1 MKGGEGDFFIR
12 HHFRIEGVEGSRIQV
27 VKFLSLEP
35 WNPCLPADRLEFSNL
50 FGLGRLN
57 GTMTQVRT
65 RFAPSPTGDLHI
77 GGART
82 ALFNWLLARQARGV
96 FILRIEDTDVARSTQ
111 ESIQVILDAMTW
123 LGMDWDEGP
132 FYQTQRVSFYREAAE
147 KLLKEGKAY
156 RCYCT
161 PEELETKREAAL
173 KAGIKPKYD
182 RTCLHRARL
191 GAKPRAQIPSAI
203 RFLSPDEGKTVV
215 EDLIQGRVEFD
226 NTELDDL
233 IILRSDGLP
242 TYNFSVVV
250 DDATMGITHVIRGN
264 DHLNN
269 TPRQIQIYQ
278 GLGYPIPQFGHVPM
292 ILGPDK
298 KKLSKRH
305 GAQSVMEYKKLG
317 YLPQAVV
324 NYLVR
329 LGWSYGDQ
337 EEFTREELIEKF
349 SLEAVGRSAA
359 AINPGKLD
367 WLNSQYIK
375 KIELD
380 DLVQRVQPFIEA
392 KGYSNIDPDLLRK
405 AILSFKERVKTLV
418 EMAELSEFY
427 FCDEIAYDEKA
438 AGKFLSQETMPIFSQ
453 MIPSLSKESVLGK
466 EKAHQLIEQLAETR
480 GEPLVKIAQPI
491 RVALTGRT
499 VSPPIDEVMEVLGKE
514 KVIKRLERAI
524 EYIKKSEIRIS
535 KSETNQKSK

>member
-1 MKGGEGDFFIR
+1 MSE
-12 HHFRIEGVEGSRIQV
+12 
-27 VKFLSLEP
+27 
-35 WNPCLPADRLEFSNL
+35 
-50 FGLGRLN
+50 
-57 GTMTQVRT
+57 VRT

-82 ALFNWLLARQARGV
+82 ALFNWLFARHSGGK

-111 ESIQVILDAMTW
+111 ASTQGILDAMRW

-132 FYQTQRVSFYREAAE
+132 YYQSERISLYQEASE
-147 KLLKEGKAY
+147 KLLREGKAY

-161 PEELETKREAAL
+161 PEDLEAKREAAL
-173 KAGIKPKYD
+173 KAGRKPKYD
-182 RTCLHRARL
+182 RTCLGRKNLPPNR
-191 GAKPRAQIPSAI
+191 PFTI

-233 IILRSDGLP
+233 ILMRSDGLP

-250 DDATMGITHVIRGN
+250 DDGTMDITHVIRGN

-278 GLGYPIPQFGHVPM
+278 ALNYPLPKFGHVSM

-305 GAQSVMEYKKLG
+305 GAPSVMEYKKMG

-337 EEFTREELIEKF
+337 EEFTLEELIEKF
-349 SLEAVGRSAA
+349 SLEAIGRSPA
-359 AINPGKLD
+359 AINPSKLD
-367 WLNSQYIK
+367 WLNSEYIK
-375 KIELD
+375 KTELD
-380 DLVQRVQPFIEA
+380 ELVRMVRPFMEA
-392 KGYSNIDPDLLRK
+392 KGYLITDHEFLKKVVLSLR
-405 AILSFKERVKTLV
+405 ERVKTLV
-418 EMAELSEFY
+418 EMAEQSAFYFSNEITYEEKASNKFLNSEALPLFEQVLQSLSRESILDRASSHRLIHQLSE
-427 FCDEIAYDEKA
+427 E
-438 AGKFLSQETMPIFSQ
+438 
-453 MIPSLSKESVLGK
+453 
-466 EKAHQLIEQLAETR
+466 R
-480 GEPLVKIAQPI
+480 GEPLVKIAQPL
-491 RVALTGRT
+491 RVALTGKMA
-499 VSPPIDEVMEVLGKE
+499 SPPLDEVMEILGKE
-514 KVIKRLERAI
+514 KVVQRIQSAI
-524 EYIKKSEIRIS
+524 DHIAKSEIRIS
-535 KSETNQKSK
+535 DEASRRDQS

>member
-1 MKGGEGDFFIR
+1 
-12 HHFRIEGVEGSRIQV
+12 
-27 VKFLSLEP
+27 
-35 WNPCLPADRLEFSNL
+35 
-50 FGLGRLN
+50 
-57 GTMTQVRT
+57 MTTVRT

-82 ALFNWLLARQARGV
+82 ALFNWLLARHTKGA

-123 LGMDWDEGP
+123 LGLDWDEGP
-132 FYQTQRVSFYREAAE
+132 FYQTERLSLYREMADQ
-147 KLLKEGKAY
+147 LVVRGKAY
-156 RCYCT
+156 PCYCL
-161 PEELETKREAAL
+161 PEELEAKREAAM
-173 KAGIKPKYD
+173 KAGLKPKYD
-182 RTCLHRARL
+182 RTCLQR
-191 GAKPRAQIPSAI
+191 KPSPSDRPFAI
-203 RFLSPDEGKTVV
+203 RFFSPDEGKTVV
-215 EDLIQGRVEFD
+215 EDLIQGRVEF
-226 NTELDDL
+226 NNSELDDL

-250 DDATMGITHVIRGN
+250 DDVTMNITHVIRGN

-278 GLGYPIPQFGHVPM
+278 ALGHPLPEFGHVPM

-305 GAQSVMEYKKLG
+305 GAQSVMEYQKMG

-337 EEFTREELIEKF
+337 EEFTLKELIEKF
-349 SLEAVGRSAA
+349 TLEAVGKAAA

-375 KIELD
+375 KMEPDELIQKV
-380 DLVQRVQPFIEA
+380 LPFIEA
-392 KGYSNIDPDLLRK
+392 KGHQVTDRDLLKK
-405 AILSFKERVKTLV
+405 AILSLRERSKTLV

-427 FCDEIAYDEKA
+427 FCDEVVYEEEA
-438 AGKFLSQETMPIFSQ
+438 AKKFLKSESMPIFEE
-453 MIPSLSKESVLGK
+453 IIGSLSKEAILKK
-466 EKAHQLIEQLAETR
+466 ESNHLLVQRLSESR
-480 GEPLVKIAQPI
+480 HEPLVKIAQPL
-491 RVALTGRT
+491 RVALTGRA
-499 VSPPIDEVMEVLGKE
+499 VSPPIDEVMEALGKE
-514 KVIKRLERAI
+514 RVIRRLQRASK
-524 EYIKKSEIRIS
+524 YINDKIQSSNFK
-535 KSETNQKSK
+535 

>member
-1 MKGGEGDFFIR
+1 MMIK
-12 HHFRIEGVEGSRIQV
+12 
-27 VKFLSLEP
+27 
-35 WNPCLPADRLEFSNL
+35 
-50 FGLGRLN
+50 
-57 GTMTQVRT
+57 VRT

-82 ALFNWLLARQARGV
+82 ALFNWLLARHNQGV
-96 FILRIEDTDVARSTQ
+96 LILRIEDTDVARSTQ
-111 ESIQVILDAMTW
+111 ESIQVILDAMIW

-132 FYQTQRVSFYREAAE
+132 LYQSQRIPLYKEVAE
-147 KLLKEGKAY
+147 RLLKEGKAY

-161 PEELETKREAAL
+161 PEELEVKREAAL
-173 KAGIKPKYD
+173 RAGLKPKYD
-182 RTCLHRARL
+182 RTCLHQGVSYPDR
-191 GAKPRAQIPSAI
+191 PYAI
-203 RFLSPDEGKTVV
+203 RFLSPDEGETVV
-215 EDLIQGRVEFD
+215 DDLIQGRVEFD
-226 NTELDDL
+226 NAELDDL

-250 DDATMGITHVIRGN
+250 DDMTMEITHVIRGN

-278 GLGYPIPQFGHVPM
+278 ALGYPLPKFGHVPM

-305 GAQSVMEYKKLG
+305 GAQSVMEYKKMG

-329 LGWSYGDQ
+329 LGWSHGDQ

-367 WLNSQYIK
+367 WLNARYIK
-375 KIELD
+375 KIELEE
-380 DLVQRVQPFIEA
+380 LVQRARPFIEA
-392 KGYSNIDPDLLRK
+392 KGYLITDPDRLRK
-405 AILSFKERVKTLV
+405 ALSSFRERVKTLV
-418 EMAELSEFY
+418 EMADLSEFY
-427 FCDEIAYDEKA
+427 FCEEIAYDEKA
-438 AGKFLSQETMPIFSQ
+438 AGKFLNKEAMPMLEQVIT
-453 MIPSLSKESVLGK
+453 SLSKESILQK
-466 EKAHQLIEQLAETR
+466 ENVHRLIQQLAETR

-491 RVALTGRT
+491 RVALTGKT
-499 VSPPIDEVMEVLGKE
+499 VSPPINEVMEALGKTE
-514 KVIKRLERAI
+514 VIKRLQRAI
-524 EYIKKSEIRIS
+524 KYIERS
-535 KSETNQKSK
+535 K

>member
-1 MKGGEGDFFIR
+1 
-12 HHFRIEGVEGSRIQV
+12 
-27 VKFLSLEP
+27 
-35 WNPCLPADRLEFSNL
+35 
-50 FGLGRLN
+50 
-57 GTMTQVRT
+57 MTKVRT
-65 RFAPSPTGDLHI
+65 RFAPSPTGDLHV

-82 ALFNWLLARQARGV
+82 ALFNWLLARHAQGV
-96 FILRIEDTDVARSTQ
+96 FILRIEDTDAARSTQ
-111 ESIQVILDAMTW
+111 GSIQVILDAMTW

-132 FYQTQRVSFYREAAE
+132 FYQTQRISFYQKAAE

-161 PEELETKREAAL
+161 PEELEIKREAAL
-173 KAGIKPKYD
+173 KTGIKPKYD
-182 RTCLHRARL
+182 RTCLERKSFPPGR
-191 GAKPRAQIPSAI
+191 PSAI

-215 EDLIQGRVEFD
+215 EDLIQGRVKFD

-278 GLGYPIPQFGHVPM
+278 ALGYPIPKFGHVPM

-305 GAQSVMEYKKLG
+305 GAQSVMEYKKMG

-337 EEFTREELIEKF
+337 EEFTRGELIEKF
-349 SLEAVGRSAA
+349 TLEAVGKSAA

-367 WLNSQYIK
+367 WLNAQYIK
-375 KIELD
+375 KIELEE
-380 DLVQRVQPFIEA
+380 LIQRVQPFLEA
-392 KGYSNIDPDLLRK
+392 KGYSNIDPDFLRK
-405 AILSFKERVKTLV
+405 AVLSLRERVKTLV
-418 EMAELSEFY
+418 EMADLSEFY
-427 FCDEIAYDEKA
+427 FCEKIAYDEKA
-438 AGKFLSQETMPIFSQ
+438 AGKFLNQETMPMLEQ
-453 MIPSLSKESVLGK
+453 VLTALSNESILGK
-466 EKAHQLIEQLAETR
+466 GNVHRLIQQLAEAR

-499 VSPPIDEVMEVLGKE
+499 MSPPIDEVMEVLGKTE
-514 KVIKRLERAI
+514 VIKRLHKAI
-524 EYIKKSEIRIS
+524 EYIK
-535 KSETNQKSK
+535 TH

>member
-1 MKGGEGDFFIR
+1 MSK
-12 HHFRIEGVEGSRIQV
+12 
-27 VKFLSLEP
+27 
-35 WNPCLPADRLEFSNL
+35 
-50 FGLGRLN
+50 
-57 GTMTQVRT
+57 VRT

-82 ALFNWLLARQARGV
+82 ALFNWLLARHFHGV

-132 FYQTQRVSFYREAAE
+132 FYQTQRISNYQQAAE

-156 RCYCT
+156 PCYCT
-161 PEELETKREAAL
+161 PDELEKKREAAL

-182 RTCLHRARL
+182 RTCLHQKSFAPGRAF
-191 GAKPRAQIPSAI
+191 AI
-203 RFLSPDEGKTVV
+203 RFLSPDAGKTVV

-269 TPRQIQIYQ
+269 TPRQIRIYQ
-278 GLGYPIPQFGHVPM
+278 ALGYPLPQFGHVSM

-305 GAQSVMEYKKLG
+305 GAQSVMEYQKLG

-329 LGWSYGDQ
+329 LGWAYGDQ

-367 WLNSQYIK
+367 WLNAQYIK
-375 KIELD
+375 KIELEG
-380 DLVQRVQPFIEA
+380 LVQRVRPFIET
-392 KGYSNIDPDLLRK
+392 KGYSNVNPDLLRK
-405 AILSFKERVKTLV
+405 AVRSLRERVKTLV
-418 EMAELSEFY
+418 EMADVSEFY
-427 FCDEIAYDEKA
+427 FCEEITYDEKA
-438 AGKFLSQETMPIFSQ
+438 AGKFLSRETLPMLNQ
-453 MIPSLSKESVLGK
+453 VRTSLSKESVWGQENVHRLV
-466 EKAHQLIEQLAETR
+466 QQLAETR

-499 VSPPIDEVMEVLGKE
+499 VSPPIDEVMEVLGKTE
-514 KVIKRLERAI
+514 VIKRLHRAI
-524 EYIKKSEIRIS
+524 EYIE
-535 KSETNQKSK
+535 KSK

>member
-1 MKGGEGDFFIR
+1 
-12 HHFRIEGVEGSRIQV
+12 
-27 VKFLSLEP
+27 
-35 WNPCLPADRLEFSNL
+35 
-50 FGLGRLN
+50 
-57 GTMTQVRT
+57 MTKVRT

-82 ALFNWLLARQARGV
+82 ALFNWLLARHHQGT

-132 FYQTQRVSFYREAAE
+132 FYQTQRISLYQEAAE
-147 KLLKEGKAY
+147 ELLKEGKAY

-161 PEELETKREAAL
+161 PEELEEKRDRAL

-182 RTCLHRARL
+182 RACLSRKSFPPN
-191 GAKPRAQIPSAI
+191 KPFAI
-203 RFLSPDEGKTVV
+203 RFLSSEAGSTVV

-269 TPRQIQIYQ
+269 TPRQMQIYQ
-278 GLGYPIPQFGHVPM
+278 ALGYSLPKFGHVPM

-305 GAQSVMEYKKLG
+305 GAQSVMEYQKLG

-359 AINPGKLD
+359 AINPAKLN

-375 KIELD
+375 RIEVD
-380 DLVQRVQPFIEA
+380 ELVERVRPFIEA
-392 KGYSNIDPDLLRK
+392 KGYSITNIGLLRK
-405 AILSFKERVKTLV
+405 VVLSLRERSKTLV
-418 EMAELSEFY
+418 DMADLSRFY
-427 FCDEIAYDEKA
+427 FCEEIAYDEKA
-438 AGKFLSQETMPIFSQ
+438 AAKFL
-453 MIPSLSKESVLGK
+453 IPEIVPVLEEMMASLSKESTLDK
-466 EKAHQLIEQLAETR
+466 EIGHRFIQQLAEQR
-480 GEPLVKIAQPI
+480 GESLVKIAQPI
-491 RVALTGRT
+491 RVALTGKT
-499 VSPPIDEVMEVLGKE
+499 VSPPIDEVMEVLGKIE
-514 KVIKRLERAI
+514 VIKRLHKAI
-524 EYIKKSEIRIS
+524 EYIKAH
-535 KSETNQKSK
+535 

>member
-1 MKGGEGDFFIR
+1 
-12 HHFRIEGVEGSRIQV
+12 
-27 VKFLSLEP
+27 
-35 WNPCLPADRLEFSNL
+35 
-50 FGLGRLN
+50 
-57 GTMTQVRT
+57 MTQVRT

-82 ALFNWLLARQARGV
+82 ALFNWLLARHTKGTFV
-96 FILRIEDTDVARSTQ
+96 LRIEDTDIARSTQ

-132 FYQTQRVSFYREAAE
+132 YYQSQRNSLYQEAAE

-161 PEELETKREAAL
+161 PEVLEQKRKVALEAAV
-173 KAGIKPKYD
+173 KPKYD
-182 RTCLHRARL
+182 RTCLHRRPPFPE
-191 GAKPRAQIPSAI
+191 GPSVI
-203 RFLSPDEGKTVV
+203 RFLSPEEGKTVV

-226 NTELDDL
+226 NAELDDL
-233 IILRSDGLP
+233 IIIRSDGLP

-278 GLGYPIPQFGHVPM
+278 ALGYALPKFGHVSM

-305 GAQSVMEYKKLG
+305 GAQSVMEYKKMG

-349 SLEAVGRSAA
+349 SLEAVGKSPA

-367 WLNSQYIK
+367 WLNAQYIK

-380 DLVQRVQPFIEA
+380 ELVQGVRPFIEA
-392 KGYSNIDPDLLRK
+392 KGYSITHLDLLRK
-405 AILSFKERVKTLV
+405 AVLSFRERVKTLV
-418 EMAELSEFY
+418 EMADLGEFY
-427 FCDEIAYDEKA
+427 FCKEIAYDEKA
-438 AGKFLSQETMPIFSQ
+438 AEKFLRAESVPIFEEV
-453 MIPSLSKESVLGK
+453 ITSLSEETVL
-466 EKAHQLIEQLAETR
+466 EKGHVHRLIQQLAEAQ
-480 GEPLVKIAQPI
+480 GVPLVKIAQPI
-491 RVALTGRT
+491 RVALTGKT
-499 VSPPIDEVMEVLGKE
+499 ASPPIDEVIEALGKE
-514 KVIKRLERAI
+514 EVIQRLRRTIKYI
-524 EYIKKSEIRIS
+524 EGS
-535 KSETNQKSK
+535 Q

>member
-1 MKGGEGDFFIR
+1 
-12 HHFRIEGVEGSRIQV
+12 
-27 VKFLSLEP
+27 
-35 WNPCLPADRLEFSNL
+35 
-50 FGLGRLN
+50 
-57 GTMTQVRT
+57 MTQVRT

-82 ALFNWLLARQARGV
+82 ALFNWLLARHAQGV

-132 FYQTQRVSFYREAAE
+132 FYQTQRISFYQEAAE

-182 RTCLHRARL
+182 RTCLHRKSSPPGR
-191 GAKPRAQIPSAI
+191 PSAI

-278 GLGYPIPQFGHVPM
+278 ALGYPIPQFGHVPM

-305 GAQSVMEYKKLG
+305 GAQSVMEYKRLG

-337 EEFTREELIEKF
+337 EEFTRKELIEKF

-380 DLVQRVQPFIEA
+380 ELVQRVQPFIEG

-405 AILSFKERVKTLV
+405 AILSFRERVKTLV
-418 EMAELSEFY
+418 EMANLSEFY
-427 FCDEIAYDEKA
+427 FCEEIAYDEKA
-438 AGKFLSQETMPIFSQ
+438 AGKFLNQETMPMLEQVIA
-453 MIPSLSKESVLGK
+453 SLSNELVLEK
-466 EKAHQLIEQLAETR
+466 EKAHQLIQQLAETR
-480 GEPLVKIAQPI
+480 GEPLVKIAQPL

-499 VSPPIDEVMEVLGKE
+499 VSPPIDEVMEVLGKTE
-514 KVIKRLERAI
+514 MIKRLHKAV
-524 EYIKKSEIRIS
+524 EYIEGPK
-535 KSETNQKSK
+535 

>member
-1 MKGGEGDFFIR
+1 MSE
-12 HHFRIEGVEGSRIQV
+12 
-27 VKFLSLEP
+27 
-35 WNPCLPADRLEFSNL
+35 
-50 FGLGRLN
+50 
-57 GTMTQVRT
+57 VRT

-82 ALFNWLLARQARGV
+82 ALFNWLFARHSGGK

-111 ESIQVILDAMTW
+111 ASTQGILDAMRW

-132 FYQTQRVSFYREAAE
+132 YYQSERISLYQEASE
-147 KLLKEGKAY
+147 KLLREGKAY

-161 PEELETKREAAL
+161 PEELEAKREAAL
-173 KAGIKPKYD
+173 KAGRKPKYD
-182 RTCLHRARL
+182 RTCLGRKNLPPNR
-191 GAKPRAQIPSAI
+191 PFTI

-233 IILRSDGLP
+233 ILMRSDGLP

-250 DDATMGITHVIRGN
+250 DDGTMDITHVIRGN

-278 GLGYPIPQFGHVPM
+278 ALNYPLPKFGHVSM

-305 GAQSVMEYKKLG
+305 GAPSVMEYKKMG

-337 EEFTREELIEKF
+337 EEFTLEELIEKF
-349 SLEAVGRSAA
+349 SLEAIGRSPA
-359 AINPGKLD
+359 AINPSKLD
-367 WLNSQYIK
+367 WLNSEYIK
-375 KIELD
+375 KTELD
-380 DLVQRVQPFIEA
+380 ELVRMVRPFMEA
-392 KGYSNIDPDLLRK
+392 KGYLITDHEFLKKVVLSLR
-405 AILSFKERVKTLV
+405 ERVKTLV
-418 EMAELSEFY
+418 EMAEQSAFY
-427 FCDEIAYDEKA
+427 FSNEITYEEKA
-438 AGKFLSQETMPIFSQ
+438 SNKFLNSEALPLFEQVLQ
-453 MIPSLSKESVLGK
+453 SLSRESVLDR
-466 EKAHQLIEQLAETR
+466 ASSHRLIHQLSEER
-480 GEPLVKIAQPI
+480 GEPLVKIAQPL
-491 RVALTGRT
+491 RVALTGKMA
-499 VSPPIDEVMEVLGKE
+499 SPPLDEVMEILGKE
-514 KVIKRLERAI
+514 KVVQRIQSAI
-524 EYIKKSEIRIS
+524 DHIAKSEIRIS
-535 KSETNQKSK
+535 DEASRRDQS

>member
-1 MKGGEGDFFIR
+1 MEER
-12 HHFRIEGVEGSRIQV
+12 YSTR
-27 VKFLSLEP
+27 
-35 WNPCLPADRLEFSNL
+35 
-50 FGLGRLN
+50 
-57 GTMTQVRT
+57 MTGVRT

-82 ALFNWLLARQARGV
+82 ALFNWLLARHHKGT

-111 ESIQVILDAMTW
+111 ESIQVILDAMAW

-132 FYQTQRVSFYREAAE
+132 YYQTQRLSLYQEAAK
-147 KLLKEGKAY
+147 KLLREGKAY

-161 PEELETKREAAL
+161 PEELEAKREAAL

-182 RTCLHRARL
+182 RTCLGRKSLPQERL
-191 GAKPRAQIPSAI
+191 SAI
-203 RFLSPDEGKTVV
+203 RFLSPDEGITVV

-226 NTELDDL
+226 NAELDDL
-233 IILRSDGLP
+233 VILRSDGHP

-250 DDATMGITHVIRGN
+250 DDATMEITHVIRGN

-278 GLGYPIPQFGHVPM
+278 ALNYPLPQFGHVPM

-305 GAQSVMEYKKLG
+305 GAQSVMEYKKMG
-317 YLPQAVV
+317 YLPQAVM

-337 EEFTREELIEKF
+337 EEFTQEELIQKF
-349 SLEAVGRSAA
+349 NLEAVGRSPA

-367 WLNSQYIK
+367 WLNAQYIK
-375 KIELD
+375 RMELD
-380 DLVQRVQPFIEA
+380 ELVQMVRPFIES
-392 KGYSNIDPDLLRK
+392 KGYVIDESEKQGMDLLRK
-405 AILSFKERVKTLV
+405 VVLSLRERAKTLV
-418 EMAELSEFY
+418 EMADLSEFY
-427 FCDEIAYDEKA
+427 FSEEIEYDENA
-438 AGKFLSQETMPIFSQ
+438 AEKFLKKETMPIFEQ
-453 MIPSLSKESVLGK
+453 IIASLSKEAILDSGSS
-466 EKAHQLIEQLAETR
+466 HRLIQQLAETR

-491 RVALTGRT
+491 RVALTGKT
-499 VSPPIDEVMEVLGKE
+499 ISPPIDEVMEVLGKTA
-514 KVIKRLERAI
+514 VIKRLRKGI
-524 EYIKKSEIRIS
+524 EYIERPK
-535 KSETNQKSK
+535 

>member
-1 MKGGEGDFFIR
+1 
-12 HHFRIEGVEGSRIQV
+12 
-27 VKFLSLEP
+27 
-35 WNPCLPADRLEFSNL
+35 
-50 FGLGRLN
+50 
-57 GTMTQVRT
+57 MTKVRT

-82 ALFNWLLARQARGV
+82 AIFNWLLARHTQGA

-132 FYQTQRVSFYREAAE
+132 FYQTQRISLYQEAAE
-147 KLLKEGKAY
+147 RLLKQGKAY

-161 PEELETKREAAL
+161 PEEVAEKREAAL
-173 KAGIKPKYD
+173 KAGVKPKYD
-182 RTCLHRARL
+182 RTCLSR
-191 GAKPRAQIPSAI
+191 KPPYPDGPYAI
-203 RFLSPDEGKTVV
+203 RFLSPDEGKTGV
-215 EDLIQGRVEFD
+215 EDLIQGHVQFD

-278 GLGYPIPQFGHVPM
+278 ALDYPLPKFGHVSM

-305 GAQSVMEYKKLG
+305 GAQSVMEYKKMG

-337 EEFTREELIEKF
+337 EEFTQEELIEKF
-349 SLEAVGRSAA
+349 SLKAVGRSPA

-367 WLNSQYIK
+367 WLNAQYIK
-375 KIELD
+375 RTELGE
-380 DLVQRVQPFIEA
+380 LVQRARPFMEA
-392 KGYSNIDPDLLRK
+392 KGYSMTDLDLLRK
-405 AILSFKERVKTLV
+405 AVLSLRERVKTLV

-427 FCDEIAYDEKA
+427 FSEEIGYEEKA
-438 AGKFLSQETMPIFSQ
+438 AEKFLKTDAVPLFEQIIAALAKEGVFDKGSGHRLIQEM
-453 MIPSLSKESVLGK
+453 
-466 EKAHQLIEQLAETR
+466 AEHR
-480 GEPLVKIAQPI
+480 EMPLVKIAQPI
-491 RVALTGRT
+491 RVALTGKT
-499 VSPPIDEVMEVLGKE
+499 VSPPIDEVMETLGRE
-514 KVIKRLERAI
+514 RVIQRLKRAI
-524 EYIKKSEIRIS
+524 VYIEKSEIRIS
-535 KSETNQKSK
+535 KSLPC

>member
-1 MKGGEGDFFIR
+1 MSE
-12 HHFRIEGVEGSRIQV
+12 
-27 VKFLSLEP
+27 
-35 WNPCLPADRLEFSNL
+35 
-50 FGLGRLN
+50 
-57 GTMTQVRT
+57 VRT

-82 ALFNWLLARQARGV
+82 ALFNWLFARHSGGK

-111 ESIQVILDAMTW
+111 ASTQGILDAMRW

-132 FYQTQRVSFYREAAE
+132 YYQSERISLYQEASE
-147 KLLKEGKAY
+147 KLLREGKAY

-161 PEELETKREAAL
+161 PEDLEAKREAAL
-173 KAGIKPKYD
+173 KAGRKPKYD
-182 RTCLHRARL
+182 RTCLGRKNLPPNR
-191 GAKPRAQIPSAI
+191 PFTI

-233 IILRSDGLP
+233 ILMRSDGLP

-250 DDATMGITHVIRGN
+250 DDGTMDITHVIRGN

-278 GLGYPIPQFGHVPM
+278 ALNYPLPKFGHVSM

-305 GAQSVMEYKKLG
+305 GAPSVMEYKKMG

-337 EEFTREELIEKF
+337 EEFTLEELIEKF
-349 SLEAVGRSAA
+349 SLEAIGRSPA
-359 AINPGKLD
+359 AINPSKLD
-367 WLNSQYIK
+367 WLNSEYIK
-375 KIELD
+375 KTELD
-380 DLVQRVQPFIEA
+380 ELVRMVRPFMEA
-392 KGYSNIDPDLLRK
+392 KGYLITDHEFLKKVVLSLR
-405 AILSFKERVKTLV
+405 ERVKTLV
-418 EMAELSEFY
+418 EMAEQSAFYFSNEITYEEKASNKFLNSEALPLFEQVLQSLSRESILDRASSHRLIHQLSE
-427 FCDEIAYDEKA
+427 E
-438 AGKFLSQETMPIFSQ
+438 
-453 MIPSLSKESVLGK
+453 
-466 EKAHQLIEQLAETR
+466 R
-480 GEPLVKIAQPI
+480 GEPLVKIAQPL
-491 RVALTGRT
+491 RVALTGKMA
-499 VSPPIDEVMEVLGKE
+499 SPPLDEVMEILGKE
-514 KVIKRLERAI
+514 KVVQRIQIAI
-524 EYIKKSEIRIS
+524 DHIAKSEIRIS
-535 KSETNQKSK
+535 DEASRRDQS

>member
-1 MKGGEGDFFIR
+1 MLK
-12 HHFRIEGVEGSRIQV
+12 
-27 VKFLSLEP
+27 
-35 WNPCLPADRLEFSNL
+35 
-50 FGLGRLN
+50 
-57 GTMTQVRT
+57 VRT

-82 ALFNWLLARQARGV
+82 ALFNWLLARHHQGTFV
-96 FILRIEDTDVARSTQ
+96 LRIEDTDVARSTQ
-111 ESIQVILDAMTW
+111 ASIQVILDAMTW

-132 FYQTQRVSFYREAAE
+132 YYQTQRLHLYREAADR
-147 KLLKEGKAY
+147 LLSEGKAY

-161 PEELETKREAAL
+161 PEELEAKRETAL
-173 KAGIKPKYD
+173 KAGLKPKYD
-182 RTCLHRARL
+182 RTCLSR
-191 GAKPRAQIPSAI
+191 KPSHPERPYVI
-203 RFLSPDEGKTVV
+203 RFLSPEEGKTVV

-226 NTELDDL
+226 NSELDDL
-233 IILRSDGLP
+233 IILRSDRLP

-250 DDATMGITHVIRGN
+250 DDATMEITHVIRGN

-269 TPRQIQIYQ
+269 TPRQIQIYHA
-278 GLGYPIPQFGHVPM
+278 LGYPLPKFGHVSM

-305 GAQSVMEYKKLG
+305 GAQSVMEYQKMG

-337 EEFTREELIEKF
+337 EEFTQEELIEKF
-349 SLEAVGRSAA
+349 TLDAVGKSAA

-367 WLNSQYIK
+367 WLNAQYIK

-380 DLVQRVQPFIEA
+380 ELLERVRPFIEA
-392 KGYSNIDPDLLRK
+392 KGYSINNPDLLRK
-405 AILSFKERVKTLV
+405 AVLSFRERVKTLV
-418 EMAELSEFY
+418 EMANLAAFY
-427 FCDEIAYDEKA
+427 FCEEIAYDEKA
-438 AGKFLSQETMPIFSQ
+438 AEKFLKADTAAMLEQVID
-453 MIPSLSKESVLGK
+453 SLSKESILEK
-466 EKAHQLIEQLAETR
+466 EIAHRLVERLAETR

-499 VSPPIDEVMEVLGKE
+499 VSPPIDEVMEALGKTE
-514 KVIKRLERAI
+514 VIKRLRRAI
-524 EYIKKSEIRIS
+524 EYIQRMSNFKAQSSNEIQNPND
-535 KSETNQKSK
+535 K

>member
-1 MKGGEGDFFIR
+1 
-12 HHFRIEGVEGSRIQV
+12 
-27 VKFLSLEP
+27 
-35 WNPCLPADRLEFSNL
+35 
-50 FGLGRLN
+50 
-57 GTMTQVRT
+57 MTKVRT

-82 ALFNWLLARQARGV
+82 ALFNWLLARHTQGA

-132 FYQTQRVSFYREAAE
+132 FYQTQRISLYQEAAE
-147 KLLKEGKAY
+147 RLLKQGKAY

-161 PEELETKREAAL
+161 PEEVAKKREAAL
-173 KAGIKPKYD
+173 KAGVKPKYD
-182 RTCLHRARL
+182 RTCLSR
-191 GAKPRAQIPSAI
+191 KPPYPDGPYAI
-203 RFLSPDEGKTVV
+203 RFLSPDEGKTGV
-215 EDLIQGRVEFD
+215 EDLIQGHVQFD

-278 GLGYPIPQFGHVPM
+278 ALDYPLPKFGHVSM

-305 GAQSVMEYKKLG
+305 GAQSVMEYKKMG

-329 LGWSYGDQ
+329 LGWSHGDQ
-337 EEFTREELIEKF
+337 EEFTQEELIEKF
-349 SLEAVGRSAA
+349 SLKAVGRSPA

-367 WLNSQYIK
+367 WLNAQYIK
-375 KIELD
+375 RTELGE
-380 DLVQRVQPFIEA
+380 LVQRARPFMEA
-392 KGYSNIDPDLLRK
+392 KGYSITDLDLLRK
-405 AILSFKERVKTLV
+405 AVLSLRERVKTLV

-427 FCDEIAYDEKA
+427 FSEEIGYEEKA
-438 AGKFLSQETMPIFSQ
+438 AEKFLKTDAVPLFEQIIAALAKEGVFDKGSGHRLIQEM
-453 MIPSLSKESVLGK
+453 
-466 EKAHQLIEQLAETR
+466 AEHR
-480 GEPLVKIAQPI
+480 EMPLVKIAQPI
-491 RVALTGRT
+491 RVALTGKT
-499 VSPPIDEVMEVLGKE
+499 VSPPIDEVMETLGRE
-514 KVIKRLERAI
+514 RVIQRLKKAM
-524 EYIKKSEIRIS
+524 EYIKGSR
-535 KSETNQKSK
+535 

>member
-1 MKGGEGDFFIR
+1 
-12 HHFRIEGVEGSRIQV
+12 
-27 VKFLSLEP
+27 
-35 WNPCLPADRLEFSNL
+35 
-50 FGLGRLN
+50 
-57 GTMTQVRT
+57 MTEVRS

-82 ALFNWLLARQARGV
+82 ALFNWLLARHANGK
-96 FILRIEDTDVARSTQ
+96 FILRIEDTDAARSTP
-111 ESIQVILDAMTW
+111 ESMQVILDAMAW

-132 FYQTQRVSFYREAAE
+132 FYQTQRIPLYQEAAE

-161 PEELETKREAAL
+161 PEELEAKREAAL

-182 RTCLHRARL
+182 RTCLRKEPPHPEKAY
-191 GAKPRAQIPSAI
+191 AI
-203 RFLSPDEGKTVV
+203 RFFSPDEGKTVV

-226 NTELDDL
+226 NAELDDL
-233 IILRSDGLP
+233 VILRSDGLP

-250 DDATMGITHVIRGN
+250 DDATMDITHVIRGN

-278 GLGYPIPQFGHVPM
+278 ALDYPLPKFGHVPM

-305 GAQSVMEYKKLG
+305 GAQSVLEYMKMG

-329 LGWSYGDQ
+329 LGWSFGDQ
-337 EEFTREELIEKF
+337 EEFTQEELIKNF
-349 SLEAVGRSAA
+349 SLEAVGKSAG

-367 WLNSQYIK
+367 WLNAQYIK
-375 KIELD
+375 KIELEE
-380 DLVQRVQPFIEA
+380 LVQRVRPFIEA
-392 KGYSNIDPDLLRK
+392 KGYSISDPGLLRK
-405 AILSFKERVKTLV
+405 AIVSFRERVKTLA
-418 EMAELSEFY
+418 EMADLSEFY
-427 FCDEIAYDEKA
+427 FCQEITYDEKA
-438 AGKFLSQETMPIFSQ
+438 AGKFLKTDTAEILEQI
-453 MIPSLSKESVLGK
+453 IASLSKEMVLDK
-466 EKAHQLIEQLAETR
+466 ERGHFLIQQWAETR

-491 RVALTGRT
+491 RVALTGKT
-499 VSPPIDEVMEVLGKE
+499 VSPPIDEVMAALGKE
-514 KVIKRLERAI
+514 EVIRRLQRAI
-524 EYIKKSEIRIS
+524 EHINKMKGV
-535 KSETNQKSK
+535 T

>member
-1 MKGGEGDFFIR
+1 
-12 HHFRIEGVEGSRIQV
+12 
-27 VKFLSLEP
+27 
-35 WNPCLPADRLEFSNL
+35 
-50 FGLGRLN
+50 
-57 GTMTQVRT
+57 MTKVRT

-82 ALFNWLLARQARGV
+82 ALFNWLLARHEKGV
-96 FILRIEDTDVARSTQ
+96 FLLRIEDTDVARSTQ
-111 ESIQVILDAMTW
+111 ESIQVILDAMVW

-132 FYQTQRVSFYREAAE
+132 FYQTERMSFYREAAE

-161 PEELETKREAAL
+161 SEELETKREAAL

-182 RTCLHRARL
+182 RTCLHRASVPHER
-191 GAKPRAQIPSAI
+191 PFAI

-250 DDATMGITHVIRGN
+250 DDATMRITHVIRGN

-278 GLGYPIPQFGHVPM
+278 ALGYPIPKFGHVPM

-305 GAQSVMEYKKLG
+305 GAQSVMEYKKMG

-337 EEFTREELIEKF
+337 EKFTREELVEKF

-367 WLNSQYIK
+367 WLNSEYIK
-375 KIELD
+375 KVELD
-380 DLVQRVQPFIEA
+380 ELVQRVWPFIEA
-392 KGYSNIDPDLLRK
+392 KGYSNRDPDLLRK
-405 AILSFKERVKTLV
+405 AVLSLRERVKTLV
-418 EMAELSEFY
+418 EMADLSEFY
-427 FCDEIAYDEKA
+427 FREEVAYDEKA
-438 AGKFLSQETMPIFSQ
+438 AEKFLSKETVPMFKQVIA
-453 MIPSLSKESVLGK
+453 SLSKESTLEKGK
-466 EKAHQLIEQLAETR
+466 VHQLIQQLAETK
-480 GEPLVKIAQPI
+480 GEPLVKIAQPL

-514 KVIKRLERAI
+514 RVIKRLQRVI
-524 EYIKKSEIRIS
+524 EKIG
-535 KSETNQKSK
+535 

>member
-1 MKGGEGDFFIR
+1 MT
-12 HHFRIEGVEGSRIQV
+12 V
-27 VKFLSLEP
+27 VK
-35 WNPCLPADRLEFSNL
+35 
-50 FGLGRLN
+50 
-57 GTMTQVRT
+57 T

-82 ALFNWLLARQARGV
+82 ALFNWLLARHERGI

-111 ESIQVILDAMTW
+111 ESIQVILDAMAW

-132 FYQTQRVSFYREAAE
+132 FYQTQRISSYQDAAE
-147 KLLKEGKAY
+147 KLLREGKAY

-182 RTCLHRARL
+182 RACLRQTSLPHER
-191 GAKPRAQIPSAI
+191 PSAI

-215 EDLIQGRVEFD
+215 EDLIQSRVEFD

-278 GLGYPIPQFGHVPM
+278 ALGYPIPKFGHVPM

-305 GAQSVMEYKKLG
+305 GAQSVMEYKKMG

-329 LGWSYGDQ
+329 LGWSYGNQ
-337 EEFTREELIEKF
+337 EEFTREELVEKF
-349 SLEAVGRSAA
+349 GLEAVGRSAA

-367 WLNSQYIK
+367 WLNSEYIK

-380 DLVQRVQPFIEA
+380 ELVQRVWPFIEA
-392 KGYSNIDPDLLRK
+392 KGYSNRDPDLLRK
-405 AILSFKERVKTLV
+405 AVLSLRERVKTLV
-418 EMAELSEFY
+418 EMADLSEFY
-427 FCDEIAYDEKA
+427 FREEIAYDEKA
-438 AGKFLSQETMPIFSQ
+438 AEKF
-453 MIPSLSKESVLGK
+453 LGK
-466 EKAHQLIEQLAETR
+466 EVVPMFNQVITSLLKESTLQRGNVHQVIQELAEMR
-480 GEPLVKIAQPI
+480 GEPLVKIAQPL

-499 VSPPIDEVMEVLGKE
+499 ASPPIDEVMEVLGKE
-514 KVIKRLERAI
+514 RVIKRLQKAI
-524 EYIKKSEIRIS
+524 EYIAGK
-535 KSETNQKSK
+535 

>member
-1 MKGGEGDFFIR
+1 
-12 HHFRIEGVEGSRIQV
+12 
-27 VKFLSLEP
+27 
-35 WNPCLPADRLEFSNL
+35 
-50 FGLGRLN
+50 
-57 GTMTQVRT
+57 MTKVRT

-82 ALFNWLLARQARGV
+82 AIFNWLLARHTQGA

-111 ESIQVILDAMTW
+111 ESIQMILDAMTW

-132 FYQTQRVSFYREAAE
+132 FYQTQRISLYQEAAE
-147 KLLKEGKAY
+147 RLLKQGKAY

-161 PEELETKREAAL
+161 PEEVAEKREAAL
-173 KAGIKPKYD
+173 KAEVKPKYD
-182 RTCLHRARL
+182 RTCLSR
-191 GAKPRAQIPSAI
+191 KPPYPDGPYAI
-203 RFLSPDEGKTVV
+203 RFLSPDEGKTGV
-215 EDLIQGRVEFD
+215 EDLIQGHVQFD

-278 GLGYPIPQFGHVPM
+278 ALDYPLPKFGHVSM

-305 GAQSVMEYKKLG
+305 GAQSVMEYKKMG

-337 EEFTREELIEKF
+337 EEFTQEELIEKF
-349 SLEAVGRSAA
+349 SLEAVGRSPA

-367 WLNSQYIK
+367 WLNAQYIK
-375 KIELD
+375 RTELGE
-380 DLVQRVQPFIEA
+380 LVQRARPFMEA
-392 KGYSNIDPDLLRK
+392 KGYSITDLDLLRK
-405 AILSFKERVKTLV
+405 AVLSLRERVKTLV

-427 FCDEIAYDEKA
+427 FCKEIVYEAKA
-438 AGKFLSQETMPIFSQ
+438 AEKFLTSESVPILKQSTEAF
-453 MIPSLSKESVLGK
+453 SKEANLDKGTV
-466 EKAHQLIEQLAETR
+466 HRHIEQLASSR

-491 RVALTGRT
+491 RVALTGKT
-499 VSPPIDEVMEVLGKE
+499 VSPPIDEVVEILGSSTATQ
-514 KVIKRLERAI
+514 RLRKAI
-524 EYIKKSEIRIS
+524 EFIES
-535 KSETNQKSK
+535 KDKE

>member
-1 MKGGEGDFFIR
+1 MSK
-12 HHFRIEGVEGSRIQV
+12 
-27 VKFLSLEP
+27 
-35 WNPCLPADRLEFSNL
+35 
-50 FGLGRLN
+50 
-57 GTMTQVRT
+57 VRT

-82 ALFNWLLARQARGV
+82 ALFNWLLARHSQGV

-132 FYQTQRVSFYREAAE
+132 FYQTERVSLYREAAE

-161 PEELETKREAAL
+161 PEELETKREAAM

-182 RTCLHRARL
+182 RACLGRTSFPSGR
-191 GAKPRAQIPSAI
+191 PSAI
-203 RFLSPDEGKTVV
+203 RFLSPEEGKTVV
-215 EDLIQGRVEFD
+215 EDLIQGRVEFN

-250 DDATMGITHVIRGN
+250 DDATMEITHVIRGN

-278 GLGYPIPQFGHVPM
+278 ALGYPIPQFGHVSM

-305 GAQSVMEYKKLG
+305 GAQSVMEYKEMG

-375 KIELD
+375 KIELEE
-380 DLVQRVQPFIEA
+380 LIQRVRPFMEA
-392 KGYSNIDPDLLRK
+392 KGYSNLDPDRLRK
-405 AILSFKERVKTLV
+405 AIFSFRERVKTLV
-418 EMAELSEFY
+418 EMADHSEFY
-427 FCDEIAYDEKA
+427 FSDEIIYDEKA
-438 AGKFLSQETMPIFSQ
+438 AGKFLNQET
-453 MIPSLSKESVLGK
+453 IPMLNQVITSLSREPLLKKENV
-466 EKAHQLIEQLAETR
+466 HRLIQELSETR
-480 GEPLVKIAQPI
+480 GEPLVKVAQPL

-499 VSPPIDEVMEVLGKE
+499 VSPPIDEVIEVLGKE
-514 KVIKRLERAI
+514 SVIKRLTRAI
-524 EYIKKSEIRIS
+524 EYIDHKSPIT
-535 KSETNQKSK
+535 KHQ

>member
-1 MKGGEGDFFIR
+1 M
-12 HHFRIEGVEGSRIQV
+12 
-27 VKFLSLEP
+27 
-35 WNPCLPADRLEFSNL
+35 A
-50 FGLGRLN
+50 
-57 GTMTQVRT
+57 TVRT

-82 ALFNWLLARQARGV
+82 ALFNWLLARHTGGA

-123 LGMDWDEGP
+123 LGLDWDEGP
-132 FYQTQRVSFYREAAE
+132 FYQTERLSLYREMANQLVT
-147 KLLKEGKAY
+147 KGKAY
-156 RCYCT
+156 RCFCS
-161 PEELETKREAAL
+161 PEELEAKREAAM

-182 RTCLHRARL
+182 RTCLQSQSPPPDR
-191 GAKPRAQIPSAI
+191 PFAI
-203 RFLSPDEGKTVV
+203 RFFSPDEGKTVV

-226 NTELDDL
+226 NSELDDL

-250 DDATMGITHVIRGN
+250 DDVTMNITHVIRGN

-278 GLGYPIPQFGHVPM
+278 ALDHSLPEFGHVPM

-305 GAQSVMEYKKLG
+305 GAQSVMEYQKMG

-324 NYLVR
+324 NYFVR

-337 EEFTREELIEKF
+337 EEFTLKELIEKF
-349 SLEAVGRSAA
+349 TLEAVGKAAA

-375 KIELD
+375 RMETDELTKKV
-380 DLVQRVQPFIEA
+380 LPFIEA
-392 KGYSNIDPDLLRK
+392 KGYSVTDADLLKR
-405 AILSFKERVKTLV
+405 AVLSLRERSKTLV

-427 FCDEIAYDEKA
+427 FCEEIVYEEEA
-438 AGKFLSQETMPIFSQ
+438 AKKFLKGESMVIFEEV
-453 MIPSLSKESVLGK
+453 ITSLSKEPILKK
-466 EKAHQLIEQLAETR
+466 ESNHLLIQRLSESR
-480 GEPLVKIAQPI
+480 HEPLVRIAQPL

-499 VSPPIDEVMEVLGKE
+499 VSPPIDEVMEALGKE
-514 KVIKRLERAI
+514 KVIQRLKKAM
-524 EYIKKSEIRIS
+524 EYITKSEIRIS
-535 KSETNQKSK
+535 KSETNPKSK

>member
-1 MKGGEGDFFIR
+1 MIK
-12 HHFRIEGVEGSRIQV
+12 
-27 VKFLSLEP
+27 
-35 WNPCLPADRLEFSNL
+35 
-50 FGLGRLN
+50 
-57 GTMTQVRT
+57 VRT

-82 ALFNWLLARQARGV
+82 ALFNWLLARHNQGV
-96 FILRIEDTDVARSTQ
+96 LILRIEDTDVARSTR

-132 FYQTQRVSFYREAAE
+132 LYQSQRIPLYKEVAE
-147 KLLKEGKAY
+147 RLLKEGKAY

-161 PEELETKREAAL
+161 PEELEVKREAAL
-173 KAGIKPKYD
+173 RAGLKPKYD
-182 RTCLHRARL
+182 RTCLHQGVSYPDR
-191 GAKPRAQIPSAI
+191 PYAI
-203 RFLSPDEGKTVV
+203 RFLSSDEGETVV
-215 EDLIQGRVEFD
+215 DDLIQGRVEFD
-226 NTELDDL
+226 NAELDDL

-250 DDATMGITHVIRGN
+250 DDMTMEITHVIRGN

-278 GLGYPIPQFGHVPM
+278 ALGYPLPKFGHVPM

-305 GAQSVMEYKKLG
+305 GAQSVMEYKKMG

-329 LGWSYGDQ
+329 LGWSHGDQ

-367 WLNSQYIK
+367 WLNARYIK
-375 KIELD
+375 KIELEE
-380 DLVQRVQPFIEA
+380 LVQRVRPFMEA
-392 KGYSNIDPDLLRK
+392 KGYLITDPDRLRK
-405 AILSFKERVKTLV
+405 ALSSLRERVKTLV
-418 EMAELSEFY
+418 EMADLSEFY
-427 FCDEIAYDEKA
+427 FCEEIAYDEKA
-438 AGKFLSQETMPIFSQ
+438 AGKFLNKEAMPMLEQVIT
-453 MIPSLSKESVLGK
+453 SLSKESILQK
-466 EKAHQLIEQLAETR
+466 ENVHRLIQELAETR

-491 RVALTGRT
+491 RVALTGKT
-499 VSPPIDEVMEVLGKE
+499 VSPPINEVMEALGKTE
-514 KVIKRLERAI
+514 VIKRLQRAI
-524 EYIKKSEIRIS
+524 EKIG
-535 KSETNQKSK
+535 

>member
-1 MKGGEGDFFIR
+1 M
-12 HHFRIEGVEGSRIQV
+12 
-27 VKFLSLEP
+27 
-35 WNPCLPADRLEFSNL
+35 N
-50 FGLGRLN
+50 
-57 GTMTQVRT
+57 
-65 RFAPSPTGDLHI
+65 
-77 GGART
+77 
-82 ALFNWLLARQARGV
+82 
-96 FILRIEDTDVARSTQ
+96 
-111 ESIQVILDAMTW
+111 
-123 LGMDWDEGP
+123 WDEGP
-132 FYQTQRVSFYREAAE
+132 FYQTQRISLYQEAAE
-147 KLLKEGKAY
+147 RLLKEGKAY

-161 PEELETKREAAL
+161 AEELEAKREAAL

-182 RTCLHRARL
+182 RTCLNRR
-191 GAKPRAQIPSAI
+191 PPYPERPFAI
-203 RFLSPDEGKTVV
+203 RFFSPDEGTTVV

-226 NTELDDL
+226 NAELDDL
-233 IILRSDGLP
+233 ILLRSDGLP

-250 DDATMGITHVIRGN
+250 DDLTMGITHVIRGN

-269 TPRQIQIYQ
+269 TPRQIQIYRA
-278 GLGYPIPQFGHVPM
+278 LDSPLPKFGHVSM

-305 GAQSVMEYKKLG
+305 GAQSVMEYKKMG

-367 WLNSQYIK
+367 WLNAQYIK

-380 DLVQRVQPFIEA
+380 ELVQRVRPFIEA
-392 KGYSNIDPDLLRK
+392 KGYLITDLNLLRK
-405 AILSFKERVKTLV
+405 AVLSLRERVKTLV
-418 EMAELSEFY
+418 EMADLAEFY
-427 FCDEIAYDEKA
+427 FCREIAYDEKA
-438 AGKFLSQETMPIFSQ
+438 AEKFLREESVPILEE
-453 MIPSLSKESVLGK
+453 IIDRLSKEAMIDKGM
-466 EKAHQLIEQLAETR
+466 AHRLIQQLAETR

-499 VSPPIDEVMEVLGKE
+499 ASPPIDEVMEVLGKE
-514 KVIKRLERAI
+514 EVIKRLQRAI
-524 EYIKKSEIRIS
+524 KKIG
-535 KSETNQKSK
+535 

>member
-1 MKGGEGDFFIR
+1 MS
-12 HHFRIEGVEGSRIQV
+12 GV
-27 VKFLSLEP
+27 K
-35 WNPCLPADRLEFSNL
+35 
-50 FGLGRLN
+50 
-57 GTMTQVRT
+57 T

-82 ALFNWLLARQARGV
+82 ALFNWLLARHSRGV

-111 ESIQVILDAMTW
+111 ESMQVILDAMTW

-132 FYQTQRVSFYREAAE
+132 FYQTQRMSFYQEAAE
-147 KLLKEGKAY
+147 KLLREGRAY

-161 PEELETKREAAL
+161 PEELEIKREAAL
-173 KAGIKPKYD
+173 KTGIKPKYD
-182 RTCLHRARL
+182 RTCFHRKSFPP
-191 GAKPRAQIPSAI
+191 GGPSAI
-203 RFLSPDEGKTVV
+203 RFLSPNEGKTVV

-278 GLGYPIPQFGHVPM
+278 ALGYPIPQFGHVPM

-305 GAQSVMEYKKLG
+305 GAQSVMEYKTMG

-349 SLEAVGRSAA
+349 NLEAAGRSAA

-367 WLNSQYIK
+367 WLNAQYIK
-375 KIELD
+375 KIELEE
-380 DLVQRVQPFIEA
+380 LVQRVRPFVEA
-392 KGYSNIDPDLLRK
+392 KGYLNIDTDLLRK
-405 AILSFKERVKTLV
+405 AVRSLRERVKTLV
-418 EMAELSEFY
+418 EMADVSEFY
-427 FCDEIAYDEKA
+427 FCEEIAYDEKA
-438 AGKFLSQETMPIFSQ
+438 AATFLNQETISMFNQAIT
-453 MIPSLSKESVLGK
+453 SLLNESVLEK
-466 EKAHQLIEQLAETR
+466 ERVHGLIQQLAETR
-480 GEPLVKIAQPI
+480 GEPLVKIAQPL

-499 VSPPIDEVMEVLGKE
+499 VSPPIDAVMEVLGKAE
-514 KVIKRLERAI
+514 VIKRLKRAI
-524 EYIKKSEIRIS
+524 EKIG
-535 KSETNQKSK
+535 

>member
-1 MKGGEGDFFIR
+1 MT
-12 HHFRIEGVEGSRIQV
+12 
-27 VKFLSLEP
+27 
-35 WNPCLPADRLEFSNL
+35 NL
-50 FGLGRLN
+50 
-57 GTMTQVRT
+57 RT

-82 ALFNWLLARQARGV
+82 ALFNWLLARHEKGV
-96 FILRIEDTDVARSTQ
+96 FILRVEDTDVARSTQ

-132 FYQTQRVSFYREAAE
+132 FYQTQRISSYQEAVDR
-147 KLLKEGKAY
+147 LLREGKAY

-161 PEELETKREAAL
+161 PEELETKRGAAL

-182 RTCLHRARL
+182 RTCLHRTSFPSGKL
-191 GAKPRAQIPSAI
+191 SAI

-278 GLGYPIPQFGHVPM
+278 ALGYPIPKFGHVPM

-305 GAQSVMEYKKLG
+305 GAQSVMEYKRMG

-337 EEFTREELIEKF
+337 EEFTRQELIEKF
-349 SLEAVGRSAA
+349 SLGAVGRSAA

-367 WLNSQYIK
+367 WLNSEYIK

-380 DLVQRVQPFIEA
+380 ELVQRVWPFIEA
-392 KGYSNIDPDLLRK
+392 KGYSNRDPDLLRK
-405 AILSFKERVKTLV
+405 AVLSLRERVKTLV

-427 FCDEIAYDEKA
+427 FREEIAYDEKA
-438 AGKFLSQETMPIFSQ
+438 AEKFLSKETVPMFDQVIHF
-453 MIPSLSKESVLGK
+453 LSKESIL
-466 EKAHQLIEQLAETR
+466 EKGNVHQLIQQLAETK
-480 GEPLVKIAQPI
+480 GEPLVKIAQPL

-514 KVIKRLERAI
+514 RVIQRLQKAI
-524 EYIKKSEIRIS
+524 EYIERHTAK
-535 KSETNQKSK
+535 

>member
-1 MKGGEGDFFIR
+1 M
-12 HHFRIEGVEGSRIQV
+12 
-27 VKFLSLEP
+27 
-35 WNPCLPADRLEFSNL
+35 A
-50 FGLGRLN
+50 
-57 GTMTQVRT
+57 TVRA

-82 ALFNWLLARQARGV
+82 ALFNWLLARHTGGA

-111 ESIQVILDAMTW
+111 ESIQVILDAMIW
-123 LGMDWDEGP
+123 LGLDWDEGP
-132 FYQTQRVSFYREAAE
+132 FYQTERISLYREMADQLVT
-147 KLLKEGKAY
+147 KGKAY
-156 RCYCT
+156 PCFCL
-161 PEELETKREAAL
+161 PEELEAKREAAM
-173 KAGIKPKYD
+173 KAGLKPKYD
-182 RTCLHRARL
+182 RTCLQRKTSFPD
-191 GAKPRAQIPSAI
+191 KPFAI
-203 RFLSPDEGKTVV
+203 RFFSPDEGKTLV

-226 NTELDDL
+226 NSELDDL

-250 DDATMGITHVIRGN
+250 DDVTMNITHVIRGN

-278 GLGYPIPQFGHVPM
+278 ALGCPLPKFGHVPM

-305 GAQSVMEYKKLG
+305 GAQSVMEYQKMG

-337 EEFTREELIEKF
+337 EEFTLKELIEKF
-349 SLEAVGRSAA
+349 TLEAVGKAAA
-359 AINPGKLD
+359 AINSGKLN

-375 KIELD
+375 RMETDELTKKV
-380 DLVQRVQPFIEA
+380 LPFIEA
-392 KGYSNIDPDLLRK
+392 KGYSVTDTDLLKR
-405 AILSFKERVKTLV
+405 AVLSLRERSKTLV

-427 FCDEIAYDEKA
+427 FCEEIIYDEEA
-438 AGKFLSQETMPIFSQ
+438 AQKFLKGESMVIFEEV
-453 MIPSLSKESVLGK
+453 IASLSKEGVLKK
-466 EKAHQLIEQLAETR
+466 ENNHYLIQRLSESR
-480 GEPLVKIAQPI
+480 NEPLVKIAQPL

-499 VSPPIDEVMEVLGKE
+499 VSPPIDEVMEALGKE
-514 KVIKRLERAI
+514 RVIQRLQRAMQFI
-524 EYIKKSEIRIS
+524 GAK
-535 KSETNQKSK
+535 

>member
-1 MKGGEGDFFIR
+1 MIK
-12 HHFRIEGVEGSRIQV
+12 
-27 VKFLSLEP
+27 
-35 WNPCLPADRLEFSNL
+35 
-50 FGLGRLN
+50 
-57 GTMTQVRT
+57 VRT

-82 ALFNWLLARQARGV
+82 ALFNWLLARHNQGV
-96 FILRIEDTDVARSTQ
+96 LILRIEDTDVTRSTQ
-111 ESIQVILDAMTW
+111 ESIQVILDAMIW

-132 FYQTQRVSFYREAAE
+132 LYQSQRIPLYKEVAE
-147 KLLKEGKAY
+147 RLLKEGKAY

-161 PEELETKREAAL
+161 PEELEVKREAAL
-173 KAGIKPKYD
+173 RAGLKPKYD
-182 RTCLHRARL
+182 RTCLHQGVSYPDR
-191 GAKPRAQIPSAI
+191 PYAI
-203 RFLSPDEGKTVV
+203 RFLSPDEGETVV
-215 EDLIQGRVEFD
+215 DDLIQGRVEFD
-226 NTELDDL
+226 NAELDDL

-250 DDATMGITHVIRGN
+250 DDMTMEITHVIRGN

-278 GLGYPIPQFGHVPM
+278 ALGYPLPKFGHVPM

-305 GAQSVMEYKKLG
+305 GAQSVMEYKKMG

-329 LGWSYGDQ
+329 LGWSHGDQ

-367 WLNSQYIK
+367 WLNARYIK
-375 KIELD
+375 KIELEE
-380 DLVQRVQPFIEA
+380 LVQRARPFIEA
-392 KGYSNIDPDLLRK
+392 KGYLITDPDRLRK
-405 AILSFKERVKTLV
+405 ALSSFRERVKTLV
-418 EMAELSEFY
+418 EMADLSEFY
-427 FCDEIAYDEKA
+427 FCEEIAYDEKA
-438 AGKFLSQETMPIFSQ
+438 AGKFLNKEAMPMLEQVIT
-453 MIPSLSKESVLGK
+453 SLSKESILQK
-466 EKAHQLIEQLAETR
+466 ENVHRLIQQLAETR

-491 RVALTGRT
+491 RVALTGKT
-499 VSPPIDEVMEVLGKE
+499 VSPPINEVMEALGKTE
-514 KVIKRLERAI
+514 VIKRLQRAI
-524 EYIKKSEIRIS
+524 KYIERS
-535 KSETNQKSK
+535 K

>member
-1 MKGGEGDFFIR
+1 
-12 HHFRIEGVEGSRIQV
+12 
-27 VKFLSLEP
+27 
-35 WNPCLPADRLEFSNL
+35 
-50 FGLGRLN
+50 
-57 GTMTQVRT
+57 MTKVRT

-82 ALFNWLLARQARGV
+82 ALFNWLLARHQKGIFV
-96 FILRIEDTDVARSTQ
+96 LRIEDTDVARSTQ

-132 FYQTQRVSFYREAAE
+132 FYQTQRIHLYREAAE
-147 KLLKEGKAY
+147 ELLGKGRAY

-161 PEELETKREAAL
+161 PEELEAKREVAL
-173 KAGIKPKYD
+173 KAGLKPKYD
-182 RTCLHRARL
+182 RTCLHRKLPHPDA
-191 GAKPRAQIPSAI
+191 PFAI

-250 DDATMGITHVIRGN
+250 DDATMAITHVIRGN

-278 GLGYPIPQFGHVPM
+278 ALGYPLPAFGHVSM

-305 GAQSVMEYKKLG
+305 GAQSVMEYKKMG

-337 EEFTREELIEKF
+337 EEFTRQELIEKF
-349 SLEAVGRSAA
+349 SLEAVGKSAA

-367 WLNSQYIK
+367 WLNSQYVK
-375 KIELD
+375 RTDLDEL
-380 DLVQRVQPFIEA
+380 VKMFRPFVEA
-392 KGYSNIDPDLLRK
+392 RGYSTTDLNLLKKVVLSLR
-405 AILSFKERVKTLV
+405 ERVKTLV
-418 EMAELSEFY
+418 EMADLSEFY
-427 FCDEIAYDEKA
+427 FSEGIAYDQKA
-438 AGKFLSQETMPIFSQ
+438 AEKFLNRDSVSVLEQVVDA
-453 MIPSLSKESVLGK
+453 LSKEAALDK
-466 EKAHQLIEQLAETR
+466 ERCHRLIQQLAETR
-480 GEPLVKIAQPI
+480 GVPLVKVAQPL
-491 RVALTGRT
+491 RVALTGKT
-499 VSPPIDEVMEVLGKE
+499 VSPPIDEVMGILGQEV
-514 KVIKRLERAI
+514 VIQRLQRAI
-524 EYIKKSEIRIS
+524 GYIQKSEI
-535 KSETNQKSK
+535 QKIDP

>member
-1 MKGGEGDFFIR
+1 M
-12 HHFRIEGVEGSRIQV
+12 
-27 VKFLSLEP
+27 
-35 WNPCLPADRLEFSNL
+35 SN
-50 FGLGRLN
+50 
-57 GTMTQVRT
+57 VRT

-82 ALFNWLLARQARGV
+82 ALFNWLLARHTGGR

-132 FYQTQRVSFYREAAE
+132 FYQTQRLLLYREAAE
-147 KLLKEGKAY
+147 MLLKKGRAY
-156 RCYCT
+156 RCYCS
-161 PEELETKREAAL
+161 PEELSAKREGAL
-173 KAGIKPKYD
+173 KAGAKPKYD
-182 RTCLHRARL
+182 RTCLNKRPPYPDTPYAV
-191 GAKPRAQIPSAI
+191 
-203 RFLSPDEGKTVV
+203 RFLSPEEGKTVV

-226 NTELDDL
+226 NAELDDL

-250 DDATMGITHVIRGN
+250 DDATMEITHVVRGN

-269 TPRQIQIYQ
+269 TPRQMQIYEA
-278 GLGYPIPQFGHVPM
+278 LGYPLPKFGHVSM

-305 GAQSVMEYKKLG
+305 GAQSVMEYQRMG

-337 EEFTREELIEKF
+337 EEFGREELIEKF
-349 SLEAVGRSAA
+349 SLEAVGKSAA

-375 KIELD
+375 KIDLEA
-380 DLVQRVQPFIEA
+380 LVQMVRPFIEA
-392 KGYSNIDPDLLRK
+392 KGHSITDPDLLRR
-405 AILSFKERVKTLV
+405 AVLSLRERARTLV
-418 EMAELSEFY
+418 EMAELAEFY
-427 FCDEIAYDEKA
+427 FVKEVSYEAKA
-438 AGKFLSQETMPIFSQ
+438 AEKFLNGDSLPVLEQLVDA
-453 MIPSLSKESVLGK
+453 LSKEAFLDQERSHLVI
-466 EKAHQLIEQLAETR
+466 QQLAETQ
-480 GEPLVKIAQPI
+480 GVPLVRVAQPL
-491 RVALTGRT
+491 RVALTGKT
-499 VSPPIDEVMEVLGKE
+499 VSPPIDEVMGILGSSA
-514 KVIKRLERAI
+514 VSQRLRKAI
-524 EYIKKSEIRIS
+524 DFIEHKD
-535 KSETNQKSK
+535 

>member
-1 MKGGEGDFFIR
+1 M
-12 HHFRIEGVEGSRIQV
+12 
-27 VKFLSLEP
+27 
-35 WNPCLPADRLEFSNL
+35 A
-50 FGLGRLN
+50 
-57 GTMTQVRT
+57 QVRT

-82 ALFNWLLARQARGV
+82 ALFNWLLARHAQGA

-132 FYQTQRVSFYREAAE
+132 FFQTQRISIYQEAA
-147 KLLKEGKAY
+147 KRLLREGKAY

-161 PEELETKREAAL
+161 PEELEAKRNAAL

-182 RTCLHRARL
+182 RTCLHRTSFSME
-191 GAKPRAQIPSAI
+191 GPYAI
-203 RFLSPDEGKTVV
+203 RFFSPDEGKTVV
-215 EDLIQGRVEFD
+215 EDLIQGRIEFD

-233 IILRSDGLP
+233 IILRSDGFP

-278 GLGYPIPQFGHVPM
+278 ALDYPIPKFGHVPM

-305 GAQSVMEYKKLG
+305 GAQSVLEYQRMG

-337 EEFTREELIEKF
+337 EEFTLEELIEKF
-349 SLEAVGRSAA
+349 NLESIGRSPA

-367 WLNSQYIK
+367 WLNAQYIK
-375 KIELD
+375 KIDLEEL
-380 DLVQRVQPFIEA
+380 VKRFQPFIEA
-392 KGYSNIDPDLLRK
+392 KGYSNLHPALLK
-405 AILSFKERVKTLV
+405 KVALSLRERVKTLV
-418 EMAELSEFY
+418 EMADLSEFY
-427 FCDEIAYDEKA
+427 FCKEIDYDEKA
-438 AGKFLSQETMPIFSQ
+438 AKKFLTPEALPMFHQVIDF
-453 MIPSLSKESVLGK
+453 IKRESTLEK
-466 EKAHQLIEQLAETR
+466 EKVRRWIQQLSEIR
-480 GEPLVKIAQPI
+480 GDPLVKIAQPI
-491 RVALTGRT
+491 RVALTGRS
-499 VSPPIDEVMEVLGKE
+499 VSPPIDEVIEVLDKE
-514 KVIKRLERAI
+514 IVVQRLERAV
-524 EYIKKSEIRIS
+524 EYIV
-535 KSETNQKSK
+535 NQ

>member
-1 MKGGEGDFFIR
+1 MAATR
-12 HHFRIEGVEGSRIQV
+12 
-27 VKFLSLEP
+27 
-35 WNPCLPADRLEFSNL
+35 
-50 FGLGRLN
+50 
-57 GTMTQVRT
+57 VRT

-82 ALFNWLLARQARGV
+82 ALFNWLLARHENGA
-96 FILRIEDTDVARSTQ
+96 FILRIEDTDAARSTQ

-132 FYQTQRVSFYREAAE
+132 YYQTQRMSLYQEAAE
-147 KLLKEGKAY
+147 KLLKEGRAY

-161 PEELETKREAAL
+161 PDELEAKREAAL
-173 KAGIKPKYD
+173 KVGIKPKYD
-182 RTCLHRARL
+182 RACLRL
-191 GAKPRAQIPSAI
+191 KTIPAGKPSAI

-226 NTELDDL
+226 NAELDDL
-233 IILRSDGLP
+233 IILRSDGFP

-250 DDATMGITHVIRGN
+250 DDATMGMTHVIRGS

-269 TPRQIQIYQ
+269 TPRQIQIYE
-278 GLGYPIPQFGHVPM
+278 GLGYPIPRFGHVSM

-305 GAQSVMEYKKLG
+305 GAQSVMEYKKMG

-337 EEFTREELIEKF
+337 EEFGREELIEKF
-349 SLEAVGRSAA
+349 SLESVGRSPA

-375 KIELD
+375 KIGLDEL
-380 DLVQRVQPFIEA
+380 VERIRPFLEA
-392 KGYSNIDPDLLRK
+392 RGYSRIDPDLLRK
-405 AILSFKERVKTLV
+405 AVLSLRERVKTLV
-418 EMAELSEFY
+418 ELADLSEFY
-427 FCDEIAYDEKA
+427 FSDEIVYDDRA
-438 AGKFLSQETMPIFSQ
+438 FRKFLGSETVPMMREVIG
-453 MIPSLSKESVLGK
+453 SLSKESMLTR
-466 EKAHQLIEQLAETR
+466 EEIHHLIQQLADTR
-480 GEPLVKIAQPI
+480 GEPLVKIAQPL
-491 RVALTGRT
+491 RVALTGRS
-499 VSPPIDEVMEVLGKE
+499 VSPPIDEVIEVLGKE
-514 KVIKRLERAI
+514 RVTRRLERAI
-524 EYIKKSEIRIS
+524 ESIRKSEVRSS
-535 KSETNQKSK
+535 KS